1 MRHKRE
7 VTGATAMNVS
17 FLDETK
23 CELGE
28 GPTYDQAQDKA
39 WWFDIV
45 GCKLFEHDFAAGA
58 TSVTDLPFMASM
70 LGVVDENTQLIA
82 ADDGLYIRELLDD
95 RLTMHHPLEAGNPV
109 TRSNDGRVHPS
120 GALWIG
126 TMGRNGER
134 GAGAI
139 YWFFKGELRTL
150 YPEITIP
157 NSICFAPDGATAYF
171 TDTVTGLMMRVPVD
185 PANGLPQ
192 GKPRVHFDYGVHR
205 SGLDGSV
212 VDAAGNIW
220 NACWGASCINV
231 ISAEGVLLRT
241 VPVPVLQPS
250 CPCFVGENLERLLVT
265 TAWQGQDEARRM
277 SDPDGGKTLLLD
289 DIPVSGKPE
298 PRIIL

>member
-1 MRHKRE
+1 MK
-7 VTGATAMNVS
+7 TS

-23 CELGE
+23 SELGE
-28 GPTYDQAQDKA
+28 GPTYDPLQDKA

-45 GCKLFEHDFAAGA
+45 GRKLFEHDFTAGT

-95 RLTMHHPLEAGNPV
+95 RLTMHHPLEADNAA

-126 TMGRNGER
+126 TMGLDAER

-150 YPEITIP
+150 YPDITVP
-157 NSICFAPDGATAYF
+157 NSICFSPDGATAYF
-171 TDTVTGLMMRVPVD
+171 TDSVTGLMMRVPVD
-185 PANGLPQ
+185 PANGLPG
-192 GKPRVHFDYGVHR
+192 GKPKVHFDYGVHR

-212 VDAAGNIW
+212 VDADGNIW
-220 NACWGASCINV
+220 NACWGGSRLNV
-231 ISAEGVLLRT
+231 ISPEGELLRT
-241 VPVPVLQPS
+241 VDLPVLQPT
-250 CPCFVGENLERLLVT
+250 CPCFVGANLDRLLVT
-265 TAWQGQDEARRM
+265 SALQGLDEARRTA
-277 SDPDGGKTLLLD
+277 DPDGGKTLLLD
-289 DIPVSGKPE
+289 DVAVKGRAE
-298 PRIIL
+298 PRIVL